1 MNWYI
6 LAGVLLSAC
15 VACVLCYYT
24 GVKNGATVELEE
36 ESEAAYERG
45 YETAKNEEAALLQ
58 NKVEVAFHNGRTKGF
73 QLGVDHQN
81 ASTPTAFVMLRVVTV
96 RVGLRVKQNKC

>member
-6 LAGVLLSAC
+6 LAGVLLAAC
-15 VACVLCYYT
+15 AACVLCYYA
-24 GVKNGATVELEE
+24 GMKNGATVELEE

-45 YETAKNEEAALLQ
+45 YNTAKNEEAALLQ

-73 QLGVDHQN
+73 QLGVDHQKRIH
-81 ASTPTAFVMLRVVTV
+81 ADRARDAARRDGKGRFKKGGV
-96 RVGLRVKQNKC
+96 